1 MKYLILILLLSASI
15 FSQTEVQRD
24 TLKSGKSTRSYSFS
38 NAYSVKITFK
48 QLDTNNTAGDE
59 IYLTTSVRGLE
70 SDSLGFNESKSDSL
84 FTRIVL
90 RNSQKRTGW
99 VWLPG
104 INQIKL
110 YITNASLTGR
120 SVEFILEPFYIPE

>member
-1 MKYLILILLLSASI
+1 MKYLILILLLSATV

-24 TLKSGKSTRSYSFS
+24 TLKTGKSTFTYTFS
-38 NAYSVKITFK
+38 NAYSVKLTFK
-48 QLDTNNTAGDE
+48 QLDTNATLGDTV
-59 IYLTTSVRGLE
+59 YATTTVKGLE

-84 FTRIVL
+84 FTRVVL
-90 RNSQKRTGW
+90 RNLQKRTGW
-99 VWLPG
+99 IWLPG

-120 SVEFILEPFYIPE
+120 SVEFTLEPFYIP